1 MGDTTKRYRI
11 YLYKQ
16 RKGYQLIEELN
27 VRNTYDQKIWH
38 KPMPTIGE
46 HKCRKILNKISPE
59 LKVNEITVL
68 IENVETGDKHIQTI
82 NRSGTIITG

>member
-11 YLYKQ
+11 YLYKK

-27 VRNTYDQKIWH
+27 VRNTYEQKYWH

-46 HKCRKILNKISPE
+46 HKCKKLLDKISPDC
-59 LKVNEITVL
+59 KVNEVSVL
-68 IENVETGDKHIQTI
+68 IENVETGDKHTQNIY
-82 NRSGTIITG
+82 RDGTIIID